1 MSPGSSSS
9 SRPRGFFKRVTHG
22 VKRVFKPGD
31 KAPASPTPSPPPE
44 TTPGG
49 RLPQP
54 TPSHEPALGVT
65 PQPYAHSPQPA
76 TLAQPTP
83 SSSRPVSASNLAVDR
98 NESAHLGSSLSQ
110 ATKKAGADAWSGLKT
125 ALQLL
130 EKTSDVFP
138 PVKSAVGGFLG
149 VVDMFEVSALIS
161 HIPRWC
167 SFCAECSKRRRTGRT
182 TQSSPR
188 ISEGWWTSSRS
199 TRASRRHPRCP
210 RR

>member
-9 SRPRGFFKRVTHG
+9 SRPHGFFKRVTHG

-44 TTPGG
+44 TTPEGL
-49 RLPQP
+49 LPQP
-54 TPSHEPALGVT
+54 TPSYELALGVT
-65 PQPYAHSPQPA
+65 PQPYAHSPHSV
-76 TLAQPTP
+76 TLAQATT
-83 SSSRPVSASNLAVDR
+83 SLRRPVFASHLAVDR
-98 NESAHLGSSLSQ
+98 NESAPVGSRLSQ

-149 VVDMFEVSALIS
+149 VVDMFEVSALTS
-161 HIPRWC
+161 HISRWY
-167 SFCAECSKRRRTGRT
+167 SFCSEYSKRHRTGRT
-182 TQSSPR
+182 TQTSPR
-188 ISEGWWTSSRS
+188 ISEGWWTSSRR
-199 TRASRRHPRCP
+199 TRASRRLPRCP